1 MSAVPAWPG
10 LPEPS
15 ADDRTLS
22 ARSVQQRA
30 KCASVPHRRPARWR
44 EDGTLEY
51 LGRNDDQVKI
61 RGVRIELG
69 EIETRLNQLDGVQ
82 DAVLLARED
91 EPGQPRLV
99 AYFTEQGDA
108 LSVADLRARLL
119 AQLPVHGAGGVRQA
133 RRIAADRQRQ
143 GRPQGAAEAG

>member
-30 KCASVPHRRPARWR
+30 NASVPHRRPARWR

-82 DAVLLARED
+82 ERCCWPERMNPASHVWWRIS
-91 EPGQPRLV
+91 PN
-99 AYFTEQGDA
+99 
-108 LSVADLRARLL
+108 RATR
-119 AQLPVHGAGGVRQA
+119 
-133 RRIAADRQRQ
+133 
-143 GRPQGAAEAG
+143 